1 STPTITKTTK
11 NSDGSIT
18 YETTAGDYTVT
29 TGSNDN
35 FNAPGQTLVG
45 MGTNYAPGSGI
56 VAGGSSLG
64 NWLQGNVPLIGGILA
79 RIADVGAGA
88 FNVALGVGSFGQLG
102 SGIGTGFQELGGG
115 AGGL

>member
-79 RIADVGAGA
+79 RVAAGL
-88 FNVALGVGSFGQLG
+88 ALGQQVRQGVTDFPL
-102 SGIGTGFQELGGG
+102 IVNFAEL
-115 AGGL
+115 AS